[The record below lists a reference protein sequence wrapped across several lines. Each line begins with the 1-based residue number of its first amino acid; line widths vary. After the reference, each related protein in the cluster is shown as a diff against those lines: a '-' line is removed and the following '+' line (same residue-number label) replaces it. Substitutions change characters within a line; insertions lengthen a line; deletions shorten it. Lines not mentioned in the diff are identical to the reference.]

1 MEYMINISTY
11 NCAEERCVGDV
22 YHAFLDYAFSQAN
35 FFMLVFAIYY
45 GKGLP
50 ARAKQIQKDL
60 IPFRVKSR
68 TNPSWPGVLETYCPN
83 TTYKINFYHC
93 CDESKIFL
101 HEFDKLSDWSRPR
114 NAEDLAFFKNNQ
126 CWFYSV
132 GHEKIAAFLHATSR
146 DMQFIKEHALLD
158 SPRLCPYDRYYDAYN
173 EELL

>member
-22 YHAFLDYAFSQAN
+22 HHAFLDYAFSQAN
-35 FFMLVFAIYY
+35 FFMLVFANYY

-50 ARAKQIQKDL
+50 ARAKQIQKEL
-60 IPFRVKSR
+60 KPFRVKSR

-101 HEFDKLSDWSRPR
+101 HELI
-114 NAEDLAFFKNNQ
+114 N
-126 CWFYSV
+126 
-132 GHEKIAAFLHATSR
+132 
-146 DMQFIKEHALLD
+146 
-158 SPRLCPYDRYYDAYN
+158 
-173 EELL
+173 